1 MLRSQAQAVY
11 TPENQGHFGLNL
23 RRYAHF
29 TSPIRRYADLV
40 VHRALISA
48 LQIGEDGLRDEDAAT
63 LEELAGILCMT
74 ERRAMLAERETTD
87 RLIAHF
93 LAGNIGVD
101 FTARI
106 SGMVKV
112 GLFVTLTDSGADG
125 FIPASTLGQ
134 DYFVHDE
141 QTMSMV
147 GERTGET
154 FRMGD
159 MVDVRLLEVTP
170 LAGGL
175 RFEMLSKGTAGK
187 PAGRKT
193 HSRKHGKSAGK
204 SAGKSRKANS
214 RQRRAPARR

>member
-1 MLRSQAQAVY
+1 MAS
-11 TPENQGHFGLNL
+11 
-23 RRYAHF
+23 
-29 TSPIRRYADLV
+29 
-40 VHRALISA
+40 
-48 LQIGEDGLRDEDAAT
+48 
-63 LEELAGILCMT
+63 LEELAGILSMT

-87 RLIAHF
+87 RLIAHY
-93 LAGNIGVD
+93 LSGNVGAE

-106 SGMVKV
+106 GGMVKA

-141 QTMSMV
+141 KLMAMV

-187 PAGRKT
+187 PAGRQQQSRGRGKPGVKPKT
-193 HSRKHGKSAGK
+193 GRGRKPKPGSR
-204 SAGKSRKANS
+204 R
-214 RQRRAPARR
+214 